1 MDYLLYLEKRKIEE
15 MKKLSLY
22 VFLGLLL
29 SSNAYA
35 GNYAKFLKK
44 YEKRGSYV
52 VMAKSISK
60 GKVWWTARPSSYD
73 DAANIAISKCN
84 TRFQVNDCVLSMV
97 SDRSVFEES
106 KQDYQI
112 QSAQSI
118 CKKIGLTAGTD
129 KFTDCIIKMMSQAQ
143 VQGQS
148 QGGSTVIY
156 GQRPYN
162 KSVCA
167 ASGGLLC

>member
-1 MDYLLYLEKRKIEE
+1 
-15 MKKLSLY
+15 MKKLLGIL
-22 VFLGLLL
+22 VLGLLL

-35 GNYAKFLKK
+35 GTYAKFLKK

-52 VMAKSISK
+52 VMAKSISTGGTYWAAK
-60 GKVWWTARPSSYD
+60 PSSYNA
-73 DAANIAISKCN
+73 AANLAISTCN
-84 TRFQVNDCVLSMV
+84 NHFNVSDCVVAMV
-97 SDRSVFEES
+97 SNRNVFEES

-129 KFTDCIIKMMSQAQ
+129 KFIDCTIKMMSQAQ

>member
-1 MDYLLYLEKRKIEE
+1 
-15 MKKLSLY
+15 MKK
-22 VFLGLLL
+22 VIGIIILGLLVGE
-29 SSNAYA
+29 NAYA
-35 GNYAKFLKK
+35 GMTYSKFLKK
-44 YEKRGSYV
+44 HEKKGYFV
-52 VMAKSISK
+52 VEAKSISK
-60 GKVWWTARPSSYD
+60 GLTWMGADRDTYD
-73 DAANIAISKCN
+73 GAVNLAISKCN
-84 TRFQVNDCVLSMV
+84 KGYRVNDCVLSMV

-162 KSVCA
+162 KSVCV

>member
-1 MDYLLYLEKRKIEE
+1 MW
-15 MKKLSLY
+15 KKLLGI
-22 VFLGLLL
+22 VVLGLLFCNVGHAN
-29 SSNAYA
+29 SKK
-35 GNYAKFLKK
+35 YAKFLKK

-84 TRFQVNDCVLSMV
+84 TRFQVNDCVLAMI
-97 SDRSVFEES
+97 SDISVYEES

-118 CKKIGLTAGTD
+118 CIKVGYTEGTE
-129 KFTDCIIKMMSQAQ
+129 KFADCTIKMMSQAQ
-143 VQGQS
+143 TQQGKS

-162 KSVCA
+162 KSVCV